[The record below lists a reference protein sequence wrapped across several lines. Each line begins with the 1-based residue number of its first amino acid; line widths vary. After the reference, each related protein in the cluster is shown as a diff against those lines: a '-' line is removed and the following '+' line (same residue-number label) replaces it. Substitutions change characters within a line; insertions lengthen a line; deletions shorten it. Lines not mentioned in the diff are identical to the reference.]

1 MPAVN
6 LQSFQTLGFIQ
17 NIGPMEWMI
26 ILVVMLLLFGR
37 RLPEVGK
44 SLGKGIVEFK
54 KGIKGVEDEVEGQSA
69 ARPPQAYTQQLPP
82 GQVQNQQAPWPQQQA
97 NPQQQQQQYPAQSP
111 PGTYPTQQQYPQQP
125 YPNPGYP
132 MGGPGMPAPNA
143 PQ

>member
-6 LQSFQTLGFIQ
+6 GQLVSTLGFIQ
-17 NIGPMEWMI
+17 NIGPMEWII

-69 ARPPQAYTQQLPP
+69 ARPPQQAYTQQLPP
-82 GQVQNQQAPWPQQQA
+82 GQMQNQQAAWPQQS
-97 NPQQQQQQYPAQSP
+97 PYGQQQQPVQPP
-111 PGTYPTQQQYPQQP
+111 PGTYPAQQAYPPQ